1 MSRSIHT
8 THRHLEEVHRSVYHD
23 RDRKREEIRRL
34 RDSLEQKRTIKERVL
49 EERQLPPAH
58 DGVGKPE
65 GIPIHVVDQG
75 NYVHYPA
82 GVEDLKALM
91 ARLPRGVTDGI
102 SGIVLGLGTGI
113 QADCADDWESP
124 QADPWIGRLGV
135 ELLPGVF
142 VGFVLGQRDM
152 ADARI
157 WLYAHVYDPAD
168 SRIQDWKF
176 FLRLWSLS
184 TFIHEVAHHFDH
196 TQRGARGR
204 WFAANSDKAED
215 FARYIQYAWTQQY
228 VLPYLAETYPEEL
241 EAAQRWLEHY
251 GGTRLPLHL
260 LYTKILPVFNMQD
273 AVDQL
278 AREIAS
284 GASLTAC
291 RLLFAN
297 ELHYCQTYQPALDVL
312 QGVLADDPSNDEAMT
327 LRADIFI
334 HQERFEEA
342 AAIANNLL
350 AKSPSDVE
358 TLIILADAYEG
369 LKQFDRVLELTE
381 RIMDAADK
389 HYQWCGAVEQRVS
402 VFLALGRK
410 SDAEQEILRLEAEG
424 PRTAQRV
431 ERLRKKLADSQS
443 S

>member
-1 MSRSIHT
+1 
-8 THRHLEEVHRSVYHD
+8 
-23 RDRKREEIRRL
+23 
-34 RDSLEQKRTIKERVL
+34 
-49 EERQLPPAH
+49 
-58 DGVGKPE
+58 
-65 GIPIHVVDQG
+65 
-75 NYVHYPA
+75 
-82 GVEDLKALM
+82 
-91 ARLPRGVTDGI
+91 
-102 SGIVLGLGTGI
+102 
-113 QADCADDWESP
+113 
-124 QADPWIGRLGV
+124 
-135 ELLPGVF
+135 
-142 VGFVLGQRDM
+142 M

-157 WLYAHVYDPAD
+157 WLYAHAYDPAD

-278 AREIAS
+278 ASEIAS
-284 GASLTAC
+284 GASLTSLPFTF
-291 RLLFAN
+291 RETTPLLPNISARAGCAF
-297 ELHYCQTYQPALDVL
+297 

-342 AAIANNLL
+342 AVIANNLL
-350 AKSPSDVE
+350 AKSPSDVKA
-358 TLIILADAYEG
+358 LIILADAYEG
-369 LKQFDRVLELTE
+369 LKHFDRVLELTE
-381 RIMDAADK
+381 RIMDAADE

-424 PRTAQRV
+424 PGTAQRV